1 MSKKSTVAALAMAL
15 AGLAAAP
22 MAHSADAPSNPTS
35 TDQKNPCGPKKEA
48 ANPCGPAKK
57 KAANPC
63 GPSNPCGPKKRKAAE

>member
-22 MAHSADAPSNPTS
+22 LAQSADATTAPAGAE
-35 TDQKNPCGPKKEA
+35 QKNPCGPKKEA
-48 ANPCGPAKK
+48 ANPCAPAKK

-63 GPSNPCGPKKRKAAE
+63 GPANPCAPKKRKSAE